1 MFYKNQ
7 KAKVIQYRKYKEPVK
22 FSCMN
27 EKVLT
32 QISFGTFNPITPSA
46 HICEH
51 FLTDYNLPMKVIF
64 PANLVLVF

>member
-1 MFYKNQ
+1 MKMFYKNQ

-51 FLTDYNLPMKVIF
+51 F
-64 PANLVLVF
+64 